1 MTVAT
6 QKKQLINWL
15 LTIEDQSILNEIEKI
30 KQQKKFNFEEEFEK
44 GITANELK
52 ARTTQFLNSLP
63 WKKQ

>member
-1 MTVAT
+1 MTVST
-6 QKKQLINWL
+6 QKKNLMDWL

-44 GITANELK
+44 AITGNELK
-52 ARTTQFLNSLP
+52 ERTTRYLKSLP